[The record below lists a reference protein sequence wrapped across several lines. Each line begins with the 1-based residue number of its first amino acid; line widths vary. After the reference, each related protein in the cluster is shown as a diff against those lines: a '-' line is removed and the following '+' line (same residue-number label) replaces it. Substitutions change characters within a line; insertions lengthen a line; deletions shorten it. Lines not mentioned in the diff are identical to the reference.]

1 MKKQTTD
8 EALVLLQKTANRIM
22 PLLSQYQPIKQWAGL
37 RPASPNGIPYIGRVP
52 QFSNLWVNAG
62 HFRNGLVLA
71 PASAKLLA
79 DLMLCRTPCVNPEP
93 YQII

>member
-1 MKKQTTD
+1 LILLKKSA
-8 EALVLLQKTANRIM
+8 ERIM

-79 DLMLCRTPCVNPEP
+79 DLMLCRTPCVNPEA